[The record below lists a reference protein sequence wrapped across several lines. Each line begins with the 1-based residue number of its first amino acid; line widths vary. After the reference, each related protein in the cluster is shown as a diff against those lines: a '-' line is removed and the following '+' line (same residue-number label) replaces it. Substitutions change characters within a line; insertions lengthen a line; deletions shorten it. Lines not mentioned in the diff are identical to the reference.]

1 MKPLRCSLI
10 STAVLAITIW
20 SSRNF
25 PPTRHIRDDS
35 GQIRQFLNVYPNDED
50 TRFLGGESRSLK
62 EGDRSCLSIAMYKA
76 VHGCQFQKTYRN
88 ILYWIVFLRV

>member
-25 PPTRHIRDDS
+25 PPTRHIRDDG

-62 EGDRSCLSIAMYKA
+62 EGDRSCLSVAMYKA

-88 ILYWIVFLRV
+88 IPHWIVF